1 MLKSFL
7 EFDQLQKR
15 YSRWITTKTNQ
26 PHKRNIGDH
35 QMKARII
42 TQFRSL
48 LNTRQFN
55 TEDRGKSSISNFII
69 TGLLKHSS
77 SRNDKV
83 RRRLKTSLFLSLS
96 LSPQTQ
102 MNTCQTWRAAII
114 TSFPCTFLSFRRGL
128 YYNIRTAHVDSAW
141 QRGKRRTCG
150 GIRPRLAH
158 ANIIGVSNGRKETRA
173 TRVERAR
180 AS

>member
-1 MLKSFL
+1 
-7 EFDQLQKR
+7 
-15 YSRWITTKTNQ
+15 
-26 PHKRNIGDH
+26 
-35 QMKARII
+35 MKARII

-96 LSPQTQ
+96 LSA
-102 MNTCQTWRAAII
+102 NTDEHLPDLASRYYYQLPLYLSII
-114 TSFPCTFLSFRRGL
+114 PP
-128 YYNIRTAHVDSAW
+128 
-141 QRGKRRTCG
+141 
-150 GIRPRLAH
+150 RPLL
-158 ANIIGVSNGRKETRA
+158 
-173 TRVERAR
+173 
-180 AS
+180 